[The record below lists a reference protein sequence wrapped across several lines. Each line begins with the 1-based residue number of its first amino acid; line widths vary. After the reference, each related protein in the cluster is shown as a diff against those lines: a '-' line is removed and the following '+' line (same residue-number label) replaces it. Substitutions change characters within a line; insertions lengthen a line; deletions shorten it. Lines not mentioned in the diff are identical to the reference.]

1 MTIRGTHGDAEKSAK
16 PSALLPRLSVTGPVT
31 LHPFGIAL
39 KCGVSMAAPDRKT
52 SMKGVRI
59 STGWRLGA
67 TFAAVLALFAVALL
81 VVLPAMGELERA
93 DRDVAAVDR
102 AKHSGHRV
110 AALVREQYI
119 HQAHTIIEGN
129 RSHLGHYRDIA
140 ETTRKATGELAGHAV
155 SDEERALASQISAM
169 VAGNDDDF
177 MRVTLP
183 AIDRGEH
190 DEVVRLHGETEIAV
204 ADILKLVRQLN
215 ERFES
220 RSDAARVRAERERR
234 RVRVTTLACF
244 GAAALLAALAAILTT
259 RLIARRVS
267 ALREGARRVGD
278 GDLSR
283 RIGLTGNDELAELAD
298 AFDDMAARLHR
309 HQQDLVQ
316 SQKLASIG
324 RLCAGVA
331 HEINGPLGI
340 ILGYA
345 KVIRKQGVDEEAL
358 RAIEDE
364 TKQCQRIVQALLD
377 MSRQET
383 PRFAPV
389 DLVQL
394 ARDGVDRLRATGI
407 LKGRDVIVDDAGA
420 PVIAFG
426 DETKLRQVVLNLL
439 TNAAEATPEGGTIRV
454 EAGLRDARAVLS
466 VVDDG
471 PGIPAATKARLFEP
485 FFTTKDEG
493 TGLGLAISRAIVE
506 AHRGEIRFDA
516 REKGGTRVEVRLESA
531 PDAVEAF
538 A

>member
-1 MTIRGTHGDAEKSAK
+1 
-16 PSALLPRLSVTGPVT
+16 
-31 LHPFGIAL
+31 
-39 KCGVSMAAPDRKT
+39 MAAPDRTTAKN
-52 SMKGVRI
+52 GVRI

-67 TFAAVLALFAVALL
+67 TFAAVLALFAIALL

-119 HQAHTIIEGN
+119 HQAHTIIEWN
-129 RSHLGHYRDIA
+129 RSHVDHYRDIA
-140 ETTRKATGELAGHAV
+140 ETTRKAARELASHAV
-155 SDEERALASQISAM
+155 SDEERALASQIAAK
-169 VAGNDDDF
+169 VAANDDDF

-204 ADILKLVRQLN
+204 AEILRLVRELN

-220 RSDAARVRAERERR
+220 RSEAARLRAERERR
-234 RVRVTTLACF
+234 RVRVTTLGCF
-244 GAAALLAALAAILTT
+244 GAAALLAAVAAILTT

-298 AFDDMAARLHR
+298 AFDDMAARLDR

-407 LKGRDVIVDDAGA
+407 LKGREVVVDDANV
-420 PVIAFG
+420 PVVAFG

-439 TNAAEATPEGGTIRV
+439 TNAAEATPDGGAIRV
-454 EAGLRDARAVLS
+454 EARLRDGRAVLS
-466 VVDDG
+466 VADDG

-485 FFTTKDEG
+485 FFTTKVEG